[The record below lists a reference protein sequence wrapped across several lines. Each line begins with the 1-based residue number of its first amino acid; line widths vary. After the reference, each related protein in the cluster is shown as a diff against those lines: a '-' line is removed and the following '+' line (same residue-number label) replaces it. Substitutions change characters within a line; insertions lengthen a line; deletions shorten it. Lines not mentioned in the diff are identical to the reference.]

1 MRYKTFFVVF
11 IILYIFSGCSS
22 KKVKPDVDIKQ
33 EIIKSEKGRLHV
45 KKKEEKHFI
54 DVAKIQ
60 RRYGEKAKLR
70 AKTLNKLMN
79 SLQNAKESDKIT
91 KVNDFFNLFTFTT
104 DLKLWNMRD
113 YWATRTEFIGRG
125 AGDCE
130 DFVIAKY
137 FTLSQLGIPT
147 KKLYITYV
155 KSLSLAQAHM
165 VLTYYKTPNSI
176 PLVLDN
182 IKNDILLATQ
192 RKDLIP
198 IYSFNEDTIRISKPT
213 GLGKKVP
220 SGNIKNKKWIDL
232 LYRIG
237 KEDDFY

>member
-1 MRYKTFFVVF
+1 MVSYLFT
-11 IILYIFSGCSS
+11 GCGT
-22 KKVKPDVDIKQ
+22 KKVEPNENIKQ
-33 EIIKSEKGRLHV
+33 EIIKAERDRLNTQ
-45 KKKEEKHFI
+45 KKEKQNI
-54 DVAKIQ
+54 NISKIERQ
-60 RRYGEKAKLR
+60 YGYKAKLR
-70 AKTLNKLMN
+70 AIKLNKLIN
-79 SLQNAKESDKIT
+79 SLKNASENQKIT
-91 KVNDFFNLFTFTT
+91 KINNFYNLFKFTT
-104 DLKLWNMRD
+104 DLKLWGIKD
-113 YWATRTEFIGRG
+113 FWATRMDFIGKG

-192 RKDLIP
+192 RKDLTP
-198 IYSFNEDTIRISKPT
+198 IYSFNEDTIRISRPT

-232 LYRIG
+232 MYRMG
-237 KEDDFY
+237 KEGDYDFTSQKH